1 MACIGL
7 GTVSQSLHAGV
18 AYDFSEV
25 DAIATG
31 ALTGQ
36 NITSPVSGFELL
48 IVKDGEIVYRR
59 SLGNWSLDRVGNADS
74 ATKTMS
80 DAVIASLAYPL
91 PGQTSLPFS
100 LDTRLSTYFPQFTGE
115 KAAITIRQ
123 AFCHTSGIRA
133 SSLLGST
140 TLTLQ
145 QAAQT
150 IATSLFALNFSPGT
164 AFSYG
169 GTSMHVAGAAA
180 ELAAQTPWN
189 TLFQQRITGP
199 LGLTQT
205 TFVLSSPTNPRIAGG
220 CNSTALD
227 FVRLME
233 MIRRRGLHAT
243 PTGDVRVLSEAAVDA
258 ILTRQSGVGTPIV
271 SSPLSGSSDYGI
283 GIWLDRRNAQ
293 GAVTGALAMGARG
306 FSAWVDLDDGMSG
319 AVATDLSN
327 AQNVLGLTNLIRAAA
342 ERAIRAGVDCIG
354 DFNNDGG
361 ITGDDIAAFFTAYEC
376 GAASSDVN
384 QDGGVTGDDI
394 AAFFTAYQAGC

>member
-1 MACIGL
+1 
-7 GTVSQSLHAGV
+7 
-18 AYDFSEV
+18 
-25 DAIATG
+25 
-31 ALTGQ
+31 
-36 NITSPVSGFELL
+36 
-48 IVKDGEIVYRR
+48 
-59 SLGNWSLDRVGNADS
+59 
-74 ATKTMS
+74 
-80 DAVIASLAYPL
+80 
-91 PGQTSLPFS
+91 
-100 LDTRLSTYFPQFTGE
+100 
-115 KAAITIRQ
+115 
-123 AFCHTSGIRA
+123 
-133 SSLLGST
+133 
-140 TLTLQ
+140 LQ
-145 QAAQT
+145 QVAQT

-258 ILTRQSGVGTPIV
+258 ILTRQSGVGIPIV

-293 GAVTGALAMGARG
+293 GAVTGALAVGARG